1 MIIGILC
8 VKCLGF
14 VREVFIAKTFGTG
27 ATIGIYF
34 QIFSVASVIFTAVGV
49 ALSTFVIKSINK
61 ADTLDEKKFVGTF
74 FKTAIVYSTIVIA
87 MLYALSYP
95 ITKILLPGLNDSDFN
110 NALKLFHIMLPS
122 FLFIVLTYTSM
133 GLLQNKNKFFI
144 TSIVSLPFNIIIIS
158 GLFFGINDIFLLG
171 IITTIGWV
179 AHFLFLLPSLLK
191 EKYKLWAN
199 TNDYISLKVVK
210 PLDIVFI
217 FVSNIVFQLLFIIDK
232 SSVSA
237 NKELI
242 SVIQYSSTLFITVS
256 SIFIVAMSAV
266 FFPSITKAIGEKDEM
281 RLGNLVKYAL
291 TFMFAIFI
299 PFLVIVCLYNKDII
313 SLLYGR
319 GKFDTNAVNMVSTA
333 FLVYSFCIFGYITQE
348 LVFKIFYAKEKF
360 KLTVFSS
367 IALVVLNVIL
377 NAIFK
382 NNFIGIIASTAGI
395 CLVFAGFMFYCL
407 SKEIKNIFT
416 KKFIKNIFAVL
427 IGSSSFVVMFFLVKF
442 YFNFQ
447 NKFMFL
453 IPIVLGCIIY
463 LCVLHYSGILKI
475 VIKSNFVDEV

>member
-1 MIIGILC
+1 
-8 VKCLGF
+8 
-14 VREVFIAKTFGTG
+14 
-27 ATIGIYF
+27 
-34 QIFSVASVIFTAVGV
+34 
-49 ALSTFVIKSINK
+49 
-61 ADTLDEKKFVGTF
+61 
-74 FKTAIVYSTIVIA
+74 
-87 MLYALSYP
+87 
-95 ITKILLPGLNDSDFN
+95 
-110 NALKLFHIMLPS
+110 
-122 FLFIVLTYTSM
+122 
-133 GLLQNKNKFFI
+133 
-144 TSIVSLPFNIIIIS
+144 
-158 GLFFGINDIFLLG
+158 
-171 IITTIGWV
+171 
-179 AHFLFLLPSLLK
+179 LPSLLK